1 MCTYDE
7 LVSNDNETS
16 QIMIPKSIIG
26 MKCSLIWGN
35 DTPWQCS
42 PGKIWFVTLD
52 CCQTQEVCKF
62 VQLFWEPI

>member
-1 MCTYDE
+1 MFTYDE

-42 PGKIWFVTLD
+42 
-52 CCQTQEVCKF
+52 QAKF
-62 VQLFWEPI
+62 GLLP